1 MIRKLLNTTVTLAA
15 ATGMALAFA
24 GSAEAGTA
32 PSHGAAL
39 TPTTGCT
46 STSASPIVLDS
57 FNFSPAS
64 VAPGGESAAIL
75 ATTNCSNLSVSTS
88 QTWLGQWLSASGT
101 GIPSGCP
108 VIDPL
113 ARSAV
118 YAPGQERVDDTGY
131 TVPSGCTANALKVTV
146 RITSGGT
153 TILTV
158 SATLTIS

>member
-24 GSAEAGTA
+24 GCAEAAAA
-32 PSHGAAL
+32 PSHGAL
-39 TPTTGCT
+39 TPAVGCT
-46 STSASPIVLDS
+46 STSAAPIELNS
-57 FNFSPAS
+57 FAFVPAE
-64 VAPGGESAAIL
+64 VAPGGQSAAIL
-75 ATTNCSNLSVSTS
+75 VTTNCTNVSVSTT

-118 YAPGQERVDDTGY
+118 YSPGQERVDDTEY

-146 RITSGGT
+146 RVASGGT
-153 TILTV
+153 TILTAT
-158 SATLTIS
+158 ATLLIS

>member
-32 PSHGAAL
+32 PSHGALSPAA
-39 TPTTGCT
+39 GC
-46 STSASPIVLDS
+46 SSASTLPIELNS
-57 FNFSPAS
+57 FTFVPATA
-64 VAPGGESAAIL
+64 APGGQSAAIL
-75 ATTNCSNLSVSTS
+75 VTTNCTNLSVATS

-113 ARSAV
+113 ARAADYS
-118 YAPGQERVDDTGY
+118 PGQERVDSTGY

-146 RITSGGT
+146 RINSGST
-153 TILTV
+153 TILTA
-158 SATLTIS
+158 SATLSIS